1 MRFFSGFNLS
11 SRKICKPTNGWSV
24 CEDIPEEIAKELE
37 RLNARYCVLSET
49 LSGETPI
56 KQSQTKIVNACGLIR
71 GGIINSR
78 LTHPAWTQVPTLF
91 GWEYHAYT
99 IAGNVAIQYHRI
111 VFKGATNPVNLST
124 IVNELVRGAS
134 IQIPIISLT
143 LLVTQ
148 TRLGRACTVHKNCLL
163 ENKMEMFPWVKPR
176 DRIEELCNTALFQIS
191 NWNMMIENLKLEPW
205 QGMVPASVHV
215 SLSRRGAMTC
225 RFTWADPGYLW
236 ESNHRIIEICE
247 ALGGLVKSLI

>member
-1 MRFFSGFNLS
+1 MVRISAHVDGGVAVRFFSGFNLS

-99 IAGNVAIQYHRI
+99 HTRMDHQYTPICR
-111 VFKGATNPVNLST
+111 TRSLCLRPSLS
-124 IVNELVRGAS
+124 LS
-134 IQIPIISLT
+134 PLSPSPPSPSYLSLT
-143 LLVTQ
+143 SLFRTCQQGAGPL
-148 TRLGRACTVHKNCLL
+148 RRAAP
-163 ENKMEMFPWVKPR
+163 PWPPATPR
-176 DRIEELCNTALFQIS
+176 PRPL
-191 NWNMMIENLKLEPW
+191 
-205 QGMVPASVHV
+205 
-215 SLSRRGAMTC
+215 RRAG
-225 RFTWADPGYLW
+225 PGG
-236 ESNHRIIEICE
+236 S
-247 ALGGLVKSLI
+247 